1 MLRSFLERAVCKVN
15 DLYLLDDTVQAL
27 DERLVGGVMLDIVLP
42 VLNVLEL
49 HDKGM
54 GDAILRTR
62 QQVRLGCIV
71 ANSEVTDLNALDRVI
86 RTARGGLYIWS
97 LG

>member
-49 HDKGM
+49 HDKRM

-62 QQVRLGCIV
+62 QQVR
-71 ANSEVTDLNALDRVI
+71 
-86 RTARGGLYIWS
+86 
-97 LG
+97 

>member
-54 GDAILRTR
+54 GDAILKHISLE
-62 QQVRLGCIV
+62 VR
-71 ANSEVTDLNALDRVI
+71 
-86 RTARGGLYIWS
+86 
-97 LG
+97 